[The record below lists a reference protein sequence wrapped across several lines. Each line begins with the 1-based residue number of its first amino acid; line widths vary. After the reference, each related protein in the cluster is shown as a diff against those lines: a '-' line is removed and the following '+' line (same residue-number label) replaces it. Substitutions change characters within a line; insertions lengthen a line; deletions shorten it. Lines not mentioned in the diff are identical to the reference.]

1 MYSGELTCRFTFIF
15 VLAVFQETPEEA
27 SNPLDSTVCL
37 PSALYLL
44 HGDAVK
50 AQYAAVSCFGEHMSD
65 CFMQGE
71 RGIDTSEL
79 VSKPIMLVD
88 GM

>member
-1 MYSGELTCRFTFIF
+1 M
-15 VLAVFQETPEEA
+15 LAVFQETPEEA
-27 SNPLDSTVCL
+27 FNPLYSTVCL

-65 CFMQGE
+65 RFMQGE
-71 RGIDTSEL
+71 RGMDTLNLYPS
-79 VSKPIMLVD
+79 P
-88 GM
+88 